1 MNAQD
6 IIDSLMKSFTGTISN
21 AEVVS
26 DIRVSAYLDKEREES
41 VKTVCQYL
49 KDELGFDHLSNE
61 TAVDYIQKGEIEVIY
76 HIASYDHP
84 VLLTLK
90 VRLPRDAP
98 VIESIVPVYWNANW
112 YEREIYELFGVKYT
126 NHPDLRQLIL
136 PDDMLGDW
144 PLRKDYEGFPNRTAN
159 NLV

>member
-6 IIDSLMKSFTGTISN
+6 IIDSLVKRFADTISN

-26 DIRVSAYLDKEREES
+26 DIRVSAYLGKERDES
-41 VKTVCQYL
+41 VKAVCQYL
-49 KDELGFDHLSNE
+49 KEDLGFNHLSSE
-61 TAVDYIQKGEIEVIY
+61 TAVDYIQKGEIEVVY
-76 HIASYDHP
+76 HIASYDHS

-90 VRLPRDAP
+90 ARLPRDEPA
-98 VIESIVPVYWNANW
+98 IESIVPVYWNANW
-112 YEREIYELFGVKYT
+112 YEREIYELFGVKYI
-126 NHPDLRQLIL
+126 NHPDLRQLVL
-136 PDDMLGDW
+136 PEEMLGDW